1 MKKPENKGETPDMPQ
16 NGAGE
21 LGVIVTSGSPVIVV
35 GGARGAGGQE
45 VLDQVLALRGD
56 QDWPIVAAD
65 SGGDLALSAK
75 VLPDAVIGDLDS
87 LSDEAAARIGADR
100 LHRIT
105 EQDSTD
111 FDKVL
116 RHVSAPMIL
125 GVGFQGAR
133 LDHEL
138 AALSSLAR
146 FAHQPCILIGARDV
160 TCLCPPRL
168 ALGLDPN
175 GLSGG
180 DRLSLFPLGP
190 VSGRSQG
197 LEWPIDGIA
206 LSPMGRIGT
215 SNRIAKGAAEVQIEM
230 EGPGALLILPRRG
243 LTALME
249 GLTQATRWP

>member
-1 MKKPENKGETPDMPQ
+1 M
-16 NGAGE
+16 
-21 LGVIVTSGSPVIVV
+21 
-35 GGARGAGGQE
+35 
-45 VLDQVLALRGD
+45 
-56 QDWPIVAAD
+56 
-65 SGGDLALSAK
+65 
-75 VLPDAVIGDLDS
+75 PDAVIGDLDS
-87 LSDEAAARIGADR
+87 LSEKAAARIGADR
-100 LHRIT
+100 LHQVA

-116 RHVSAPMIL
+116 RHVSAPLIL

-168 ALGLDPN
+168 SLGLDPN

-215 SNRIAKGAAEVQIEM
+215 SNRIAKGGREVQIEM
-230 EGPGALLILPRRG
+230 EGPGGLLILPRRG
-243 LTALME
+243 LSALIA
-249 GLTQATRWP
+249 GLAQAPRWP